1 MFLNLFILLLSL
13 SGSPA
18 KKDTLLDWN
27 SNRRLTWDDFKAQP
41 DGSSVNAALTSTN
54 INIDFSYNNRDFKY
68 KLRCSFDPNKSW
80 GRVKTEYILGHE
92 QAHFDIAEIHA
103 RILNKELKNYKFNQ
117 RSASKDIGEIYNK
130 VMRMHHEM
138 QEKYDDETN
147 YSRNE
152 KKQADWSEF
161 IGKTLTDLQAHSN
174 YK

>member
-1 MFLNLFILLLSL
+1 MLLNLFMLLLSL
-13 SGSPA
+13 ANSNS

-27 SNRRLTWDDFKAQP
+27 SSRRLTWEDFKAQP

-54 INIDFSYNNRDFKY
+54 INIDFSYSNRDFKY

-103 RILNKELKNYKFNQ
+103 RILNKELKKYKFNQ

-130 VMRMHHEM
+130 VMQMHHDM

-152 KKQADWSEF
+152 KRQIEWREF
-161 IGKTLTDLQAHSN
+161 IDKYLTDLQPHAN